1 MNVAEVLRN
10 RSFVSYL
17 LGVVLSQIG
26 TRGAIAASLYQVY
39 DLTGSLA
46 TTGLVGGAGGIAVMV
61 LSPVGGALADR
72 MDRRRLLQLSQG
84 GGGVVAL
91 ALALLTFTGH
101 VQAWHVVLASL
112 LSMAATTFDNPT
124 RTALIGSMVP
134 PHQLPAA
141 FALVNPCREI
151 AVLVGPGLA
160 GLMIAVGGPGV
171 VHAFDSITYAAM
183 IGLLFCLKTATAHLN
198 REHKP
203 VFGAIIEG
211 AGYVARRPFILLLMS
226 LDLSAMV
233 FGAYRV
239 LLPALA
245 LDFLDVGPK
254 GYGVLAAAPSAGAL
268 LATYSIVKVLGRSL
282 RLGRVL
288 LLATGG
294 FAVSD
299 LVLAHSHWFAL
310 TILAAL
316 GLGVADALATSIRHA
331 AVQIETPDELRGRV
345 SSIYQV
351 SSRGGPAMG
360 DALVGALAGA
370 LGPAAALTIG
380 AGVTLSYVTA
390 MLVRD
395 NPVRQYTGPDRVQV
409 PVG

>member
-1 MNVAEVLRN
+1 MNVGAVLRN
-10 RSFVSYL
+10 RSFVNYL

-26 TRGAIAASLYQVY
+26 TRGAMAASLYQVY

-61 LSPVGGALADR
+61 LSPLGGALADR
-72 MDRRRLLQLSQG
+72 RDRRRLLQLSQG
-84 GGGVVAL
+84 AGCAVAL
-91 ALALLTFTGH
+91 ALAVLTFTGH

-112 LSMAATTFDNPT
+112 LSMGATTFDNPT

-134 PHQLPAA
+134 PHQLPQA

-183 IGLLFCLKTATAHLN
+183 IGLLFFIKTPTEHLN

-203 VFGAIIEG
+203 IIGAIVEG
-211 AGYVARRPFILLLMS
+211 ARYVAHRPFILLLMS

-299 LVLAHSHWFAL
+299 LVLAHSHWFTV

-370 LGPAAALTIG
+370 FGPAAALTIG

-395 NPVRQYTGPDRVQV
+395 NPVRQYTGPDRAQV

>member
-1 MNVAEVLRN
+1 MNVGAVLRN
-10 RSFVSYL
+10 RSFVNYL

-26 TRGAIAASLYQVY
+26 TRGAMAASLYQVY

-61 LSPVGGALADR
+61 LSPLGGALADR
-72 MDRRRLLQLSQG
+72 RDRRRLLQLSQG
-84 GGGVVAL
+84 AGCAVAL
-91 ALALLTFTGH
+91 ALAVLTFTGH

-112 LSMAATTFDNPT
+112 LSMGATTFDNPT
-124 RTALIGSMVP
+124 RAALIGSMVP
-134 PHQLPAA
+134 PHQLPQA

-183 IGLLFCLKTATAHLN
+183 IGLLFFIKTPTEHLN

-203 VFGAIIEG
+203 IIGAIVEG
-211 AGYVARRPFILLLMS
+211 ARYVAHRPFILLLMS

-370 LGPAAALTIG
+370 FGPAAALTIG

-395 NPVRQYTGPDRVQV
+395 NPVRQYTGPDRAQV